1 MVCKV
6 DGGNFKSVTLS
17 SVPSCVL
24 FHQAIVGSDIQ
35 IKYTVPAKPL
45 VPADPLQDV
54 TLSIPLDPELDGLS
68 RQEIDLHRSKVMA
81 YRMGSKFDDW
91 FTACFGF
98 QAALVYIGQ
107 ERRPVL
113 GTFSP
118 RNPKGDENEGW
129 LSFIWKY
136 IFGSNPEPDWLTF
149 TDCAPVLVTSDASL
163 KNVDARLP
171 SEKVDMV
178 KFRPNIVVSGEDSFD
193 EDYWSELAVNG
204 QNAITLTKLCGRCV
218 SLNVDYDTG
227 LPGEGERGTLLKKLM
242 VDRRV
247 DTGAKYQPCFGRY
260 GFLSDG
266 LESVHVAVGDEVS
279 VVKRT
284 EERPVWDWPGRD
296 KKLARFYR
304 YK

>member
-24 FHQAIVGSDIQ
+24 FHQTIADGNIHVR
-35 IKYTVPAKPL
+35 YTTPATPL

-54 TLSIPLDPELDGLS
+54 TLSIPLEPELEGLA

-81 YRMGSKFDDW
+81 YRMGSNYDAW

-98 QAALVYIGQ
+98 DAVLVYIGQ

-118 RNPKGDENEGW
+118 RNPKEGENEGW
-129 LSFIWKY
+129 LAFLWKY
-136 IFGSNPEPDWLTF
+136 IFGSQPEPDWLTF
-149 TDCAPVLVTSDASL
+149 TDLAPVLVTSDESL

-171 SEKVDMV
+171 TEKVDML
-178 KFRPNIVVSGEDSFD
+178 KFRPNIVVSGENPFD

-227 LPGEGERGTLLKKLM
+227 LPGQGERGTLLKKLM
-242 VDRRV
+242 ADRRV
-247 DTGAKYQPCFGRY
+247 DTGAKYQPCFGCY

-266 LESVHVAVGDEVS
+266 LDSLHITVGDDVN

-296 KKLARFYR
+296 KKLSRFYR
-304 YK
+304 YR